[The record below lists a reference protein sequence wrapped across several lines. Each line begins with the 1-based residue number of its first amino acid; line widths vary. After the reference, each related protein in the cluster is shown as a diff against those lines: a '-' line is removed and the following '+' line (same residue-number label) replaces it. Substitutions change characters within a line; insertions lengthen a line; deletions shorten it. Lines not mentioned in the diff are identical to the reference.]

1 LRALLALLALAGCD
15 KVLSLNDIQVSPG
28 ALVVNGSYGVRR
40 VLNSATR
47 LPFTSDDLPA
57 GRAPQGTFVQL
68 ADGNKAQLV
77 WGAGDHFYFNRAA
90 GTQAYRIVFQGTDP
104 TPTIEYQLAVD
115 DVSLLNR
122 LWGRSKR
129 MTASAGT
136 ALHYSLTIPSGL
148 ANPFEY
154 VASSGI
160 WTETPIGPTQTLD
173 WPTAGIAAAAGPIAL
188 LDATPLVNNDRAY
201 YLIYAQQGTG
211 PTMYTRLVYYRFD
224 DVTMTDAEVT
234 GLPATPAPFPIN
246 ADTCVDVDARRADEI
261 TRITGAGYVGA
272 APATASWV
280 LNALPVMAMGTDVTM
295 LVAYS
300 SGTDNYANQVSFGTP
315 FGGYDLALQ
324 LVATAPHPLMAPG
337 ATAPVVVSYGSVN
350 YNQPL
355 TTTTC
360 TQPARFNL
368 LPELPTAPLLDG
380 ASLDDE
386 QLQLDRSRLAKLTW
400 TTVPGGTTTQL
411 FRADLY
417 EVSAGTNNV
426 TTLALRATWYTT
438 NHTVDGNP
446 QILVDPS
453 LLKFGK
459 SYAIQISD
467 EIGYPDAASGDL
479 TTITYPLAIGFAW
492 TGVLQVAN

>member
-1 LRALLALLALAGCD
+1 LPALFALAGCD
-15 KVLSLNDIQVSPG
+15 KVLSLNDIQIMPG
-28 ALVVNGSYGVRR
+28 ALTVNGSYGVRR

-77 WGAGDHFYFNRAA
+77 WNADDHFYFNRTA

-104 TPTIEYQLAVD
+104 VPTIEYQLAVD
-115 DVSLLNR
+115 NITLLNR

-129 MTASAGT
+129 MPVSAGT
-136 ALHYSLTIPSGL
+136 ALHYSLTIPSAL
-148 ANPFEY
+148 TNPFEY

-160 WTETPIGPTQTLD
+160 WTETGIGPSQTLD

-201 YLIYAQQGTG
+201 YLIYDQQGTG
-211 PTMYTRLVYYRFD
+211 PAMYTRLVYYRFD
-224 DVTMTDAEVT
+224 DVTMTDATVT
-234 GLPATPAPFPIN
+234 SLPATPPPFLVN
-246 ADTCVDVDARRADEI
+246 ADTCILVNAPRADEI
-261 TRITGAGYVGA
+261 TRITKAGYVDTGPA
-272 APATASWV
+272 AASWV

-295 LVAYS
+295 LVAYA
-300 SGTDNYANQVSFGTP
+300 SGTDNYGPTPVTFGTP

-324 LVATAPHPLMAPG
+324 LVAVAPHSLMAPG
-337 ATAPVVVSYGSVN
+337 ASAPITVSYGSVN
-350 YNQPL
+350 YIQPL
-355 TTTTC
+355 TTTSC
-360 TQPARFNL
+360 TQPADFKL

-380 ASLDDE
+380 APLEDG

-400 TTVPGGTTTQL
+400 TTVPGGTTTEL

-417 EVSAGTNNV
+417 EVAAGTNQA

-459 SYAIQISD
+459 SYAIQVSD

-479 TTITYPLAIGFAW
+479 TTIAYPNAIGFAW